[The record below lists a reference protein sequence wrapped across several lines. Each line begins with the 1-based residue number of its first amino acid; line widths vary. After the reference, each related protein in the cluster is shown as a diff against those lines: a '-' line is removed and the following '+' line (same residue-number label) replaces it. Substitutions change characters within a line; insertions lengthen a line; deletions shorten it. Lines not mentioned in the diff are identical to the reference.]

1 MVWKLQMFK
10 FWADP
15 NEMEE
20 DASDTGEEIVCTKRK
35 SGRPPKG
42 IGKSKISAQ
51 AVFSTTSQ

>member
-1 MVWKLQMFK
+1 MFK